1 MVPLVRD
8 TYLFQPYLYVA
19 CHEFVTHV
27 TAKILVA
34 AIQTRGETNFCY
46 SGNKTKSR
54 GGNTCYVDGGKYV
67 GIVWFFYR
75 PLSLESAG

>member
-27 TAKILVA
+27 TAKILVVVV
-34 AIQTRGETNFCY
+34 QTLGETVFCY
-46 SGNKTKSR
+46 SGNETKAR
-54 GGNTCYVDGGKYV
+54 GGKT
-67 GIVWFFYR
+67 
-75 PLSLESAG
+75 